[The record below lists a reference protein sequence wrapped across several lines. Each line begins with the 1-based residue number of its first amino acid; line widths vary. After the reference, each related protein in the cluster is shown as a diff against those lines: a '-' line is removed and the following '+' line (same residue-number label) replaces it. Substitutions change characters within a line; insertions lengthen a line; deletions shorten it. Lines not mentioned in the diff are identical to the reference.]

1 MTGGRPISGNLQIMD
16 FMGLLNQPASRSNR
30 SEYLTDMDDVWFLAR
45 CFAAFNLYEEKKRK
59 NNSHLDISTTVPQF
73 QDPEHIL
80 TFPLHVLPSPHAE
93 ISQESLERRVL
104 PRPCRWRRFRR
115 KWGNFS
121 MEISS
126 IRRSIYIYTYI
137 YIFIYIYREIDKISV
152 CVFMYVICMY
162 IWMVLDMI
170 MSTVLD
176 PAAWSCLHVLPWETE
191 RRMELLVGSREGF
204 PALVECTLAI
214 WRFPFMV
221 VFNGKSYSNGRFGGT
236 PILGKHYLENPKII
250 IGWWMKR

>member
-1 MTGGRPISGNLQIMD
+1 ML
-16 FMGLLNQPASRSNR
+16 
-30 SEYLTDMDDVWFLAR
+30 LAR

-126 IRRSIYIYTYI
+126 IRRSIYIYICIYI
-137 YIFIYIYREIDKISV
+137 YIFIYLYIFIYIYPRPS
-152 CVFMYVICMY
+152 FG
-162 IWMVLDMI
+162 
-170 MSTVLD
+170 
-176 PAAWSCLHVLPWETE
+176 TE
-191 RRMELLVGSREGF
+191 KGVPLYFCSFHFFLLVCSGQK
-204 PALVECTLAI
+204 
-214 WRFPFMV
+214 
-221 VFNGKSYSNGRFGGT
+221 KSARYFSVPR
-236 PILGKHYLENPKII
+236 KV
-250 IGWWMKR
+250 